1 MRDTFDRRTLLKSA
15 AGSATLAATAGAALA
30 QTPQDRV
37 TPSPAPSTQPVRKSG
52 APLKFGQPEPFSFDR
67 LKALAK
73 QMAGEPYRGPNLPDA
88 SILDQITYE
97 EWGKIAFDM
106 DSALYAQGAGAGGA
120 RFPVS
125 FFHLGKFFRKG
136 VKIFAVDG
144 NSAREIIYSADYF
157 DMPADSPA
165 RKLPA
170 GVGFAGIR
178 VQEAKDGPLDWR
190 KNDWVAFLG
199 ASYFRAIGALR
210 QYGLSA
216 RGIALDTWQSGR
228 EEEFPDF
235 TRFWLGPEEGDTVTL
250 HALLEG
256 PGITGAYR
264 FLMKRGVGVIMD
276 IDCTLHLRKDYIR
289 FGIAPLTS
297 MYWFSETRKGDGVD
311 WRPEVHDS
319 DGLAMWTGAG
329 ERLWRPLNNP
339 PRVMASAFGDDNPK
353 GFGLLQR
360 DRLFDHYQDGVFYDR
375 RPSVWIEPKG
385 PWGKGTVQLVEIPT
399 DDEIHDNIVAMW
411 VPAAPTK
418 PGDSFDLS
426 YRVWWEAEEPFPSP
440 LAKCVATRL
449 GNGGVPGLPRPKGVR
464 KFMVEFLGGDLA
476 NLPKGVKPECVL
488 WASRGTFSYIF
499 TEAVPDDV
507 PGHWRAQFD
516 LTAEGTDPVEMRLE
530 LKVGDKIV
538 TESWLFQYHPF

>member
-1 MRDTFDRRTLLKSA
+1 MPDQDRRTVLKA
-15 AGSATLAATAGAALA
+15 AATIASATAAHAAHA
-30 QTPQDRV
+30 QAVPER
-37 TPSPAPSTQPVRKSG
+37 PMSAPSTGPTQAGGV
-52 APLKFGQPEPFSFDR
+52 ALKFGPSQPFSFEA
-67 LKALAK
+67 LKSQAR
-73 QMAGEPYRGPNLPDA
+73 QMASEPYKGPARPMPEV
-88 SILDQITYE
+88 LDQITYE
-97 EWGKIAFDM
+97 EWGKIKYDM
-106 DSALYAQGAGAGGA
+106 ESALYAQGAGSSGA
-120 RFPVS
+120 RFPIS
-125 FFHLGKFFRKG
+125 FFHLGKFFQKAIR
-136 VKIFAVDG
+136 VFAVDAG
-144 NSAREIIYSADYF
+144 AAREMLYSADYF
-157 DMPADSPA
+157 DMPSDSVA
-165 RKLPA
+165 RKLPPGA
-170 GVGFAGIR
+170 GYAGIR
-178 VQEAKDGPLDWR
+178 IQEAKDGALDWR

-216 RGIALDTWQSGR
+216 RGIALDTWQVGR

-235 TRFWLGPEEGDTVTL
+235 TQFWIGPEEGDKVTL

-256 PGITGAYR
+256 PGIVGAYR
-264 FLMKRGVGVIMD
+264 FVMARAQGVVMD
-276 IDCTLHLRKDYIR
+276 IDCALHLRKDYVR
-289 FGIAPLTS
+289 FGLAPLTS
-297 MYWFSETRKGDGVD
+297 MYWFSETRKGDAVD

-319 DGLAMWTGAG
+319 DGLAIWTGGG

-339 PRVMASAFGDDNPK
+339 PRVMASAFGDENPK

-360 DRLFDHYQDGVFYDR
+360 DRIFDHYGDGVFYDR

-385 PWGKGTVQLVEIPT
+385 AWGKGTVQLVEIPT

-411 VPAAPTK
+411 VPAAPAK
-418 PGDSFDLS
+418 AGDSFDLS
-426 YRVWWEAEEPFPSP
+426 YRVFWEAEEPTPSA
-440 LAKCVATRL
+440 LARCVATRL

-488 WASRGTFSYIF
+488 WSSRGTFSYIF

-516 LTAEGTDPVEMRLE
+516 LTADGPEPVEMRLS
-530 LKVGDKIV
+530 LKVGDKVV